1 MLATAGVMFGAQPA
15 RSTLAGTVA
24 LVAIVAVVLVGAAQ
38 FGDRKRD
45 RRIEF
50 A

>member
-1 MLATAGVMFGAQPA
+1 MKTWV
-15 RSTLAGTVA
+15 RRTLAGTVA

-38 FGDRKRD
+38 FGDRKH